1 MQRIFKTQDVGF
13 RSVKQKLAVHTML
26 DKQTPLV
33 VMLLTGGGKSLLFIV
48 PGLIEE
54 GRITVVIVPYCA
66 LITNLISR
74 IRKSGIEYIK

>member
-1 MQRIFKTQDVGF
+1 
-13 RSVKQKLAVHTML
+13 ML

-33 VMLLTGGGKSLLFIV
+33 VVLPTGRGKSLLFIV

-54 GRITVVIVPYCA
+54 GRMTVVVVLYYA

-74 IRKSGIEYIK
+74 IRESGIECIE

>member
-1 MQRIFKTQDVGF
+1 
-13 RSVKQKLAVHTML
+13 ML

-33 VMLLTGGGKSLLFIV
+33 VMLLTGRGKSLLFIV

-54 GRITVVIVPYCA
+54 GRMTIIVVLYYA

-74 IRKSGIEYIK
+74 IRESGIECIE